1 MMTFSS
7 RHDRLAFWAL
17 VLMFFDHVAFLA
29 GPWLG
34 SWAELARL
42 PGRFCMPAFALMAA
56 LGASGPKGRAHDYL
70 RRLVLLALVSELPYW
85 LLFHEHV
92 NAVFALAVGVAALI
106 LFREGALYAALGLLA
121 VFAAVCVVLGAGFE
135 SIYAL
140 LVVFLG
146 WRAFPPALVVAL
158 ALAALL
164 NPPLHVFASA
174 TVFFMLWALYG
185 PLPPAPRLPR
195 AVRYAFYPVHLVLLS
210 LGASLALL
218 WLPASARAVHHLA
231 DPPSVAGHAVA
242 SGPRGPR

>member
-1 MMTFSS
+1 MTTFSS

-17 VLMFFDHVAFLA
+17 VLMLLDHLAYLA

-34 SWAELARL
+34 PWADLARM

-70 RRLVLLALVSELPYW
+70 RRLLLLALLSELPYW

-92 NAVFALAVGVAALI
+92 NAVFPLAVGVAALV
-106 LFREGALYAALGLLA
+106 LFREGALYAALALLA
-121 VFAAVCVVLGAGFE
+121 LFGALCVFLGSGFE
-135 SIYAL
+135 AVYAL

-146 WRAFPPALVVAL
+146 WRAFPPALVMAL
-158 ALAALL
+158 VLAALL
-164 NPPLHVFASA
+164 NAPVDLFAPPTVFA
-174 TVFFMLWALYG
+174 MLWALYG

-195 AVRYAFYPVHLVLLS
+195 SFRYAFYPAHLAGLALGVSLVL
-210 LGASLALL
+210 A
-218 WLPASARAVHHLA
+218 WLPASAWPGHHLA
-231 DPPSVAGHAVA
+231 SPLSSASHVLA